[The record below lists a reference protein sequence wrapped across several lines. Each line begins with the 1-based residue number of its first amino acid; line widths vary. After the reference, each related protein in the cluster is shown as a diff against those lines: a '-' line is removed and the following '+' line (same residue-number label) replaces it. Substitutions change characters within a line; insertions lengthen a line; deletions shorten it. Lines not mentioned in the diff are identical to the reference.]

1 MHAKPTLTFTKQVNT
16 KTNVMKW
23 HSIDKIINTI
33 GRKRNLLVLLQ
44 LKEYKKLR
52 NKEIAKN
59 LGGISPSTLSSI
71 LYQLRKEGLIIR
83 KVYGEIPPLCVEYS
97 LTKNGIS
104 LIIALDLMLNW
115 IDRQDAITTKKDT

>member
-1 MHAKPTLTFTKQVNT
+1 MYVKPILTFTKQVNT
-16 KTNVMKW
+16 KTNVMQW

-33 GRKRNLLVLLQ
+33 GRKRNLLVLIQ
-44 LKEYKKLR
+44 LKEHKKLR

-71 LYQLRKEGLIIR
+71 LHQLIKEGLIFR
-83 KVYGEIPPLCVEYS
+83 KVYGEIPPICVEYS

-104 LIIALDLMLNW
+104 LLLALDLMLNW
-115 IDRQDAITTKKDT
+115 IDRRDVITTKKDT

>member
-1 MHAKPTLTFTKQVNT
+1 MYAKPTLTFTKQVNT
-16 KTNVMKW
+16 KTNAMQW
-23 HSIDKIINTI
+23 HSIDKIVNTI

-44 LKEYKKLR
+44 LKEHKKLR

-83 KVYGEIPPLCVEYS
+83 KVFGEIPPLCVEYS

-104 LIIALDLMLNW
+104 LLIALDLMLNW

>member
-1 MHAKPTLTFTKQVNT
+1 MYSKPTLTFTKQVNT
-16 KTNVMKW
+16 KTNVMQW

-33 GRKRNLLVLLQ
+33 GRKRNLLILLQ
-44 LKEYKKLR
+44 LKEHKKLR

-71 LYQLRKEGLIIR
+71 LNQLRKEGLIIR
-83 KVYGEIPPLCVEYS
+83 KVFGEIPPLCVEYS

-104 LIIALDLMLNW
+104 LLLALDLMLNW
-115 IDRQDAITTKKDT
+115 IDRRDAITTKKDT

>member
-1 MHAKPTLTFTKQVNT
+1 MYAKPTLTFTKQVNT
-16 KTNVMKW
+16 KTNVIQW

-44 LKEYKKLR
+44 LKEHKKLR

-71 LYQLRKEGLIIR
+71 LHQLRKEGLIIR